1 MSDILLKPTLKKV
14 KSYYLVFWVINL
26 ALIVAFETGL
36 LPEGLYAGDARME
49 YILETIGILLV
60 IAMVP
65 LSLKLFSRVL
75 HRKIDR
81 LPFAEALQKYQQW
94 SLIRVLLLLS
104 ATLYNIVVYYLTLHS
119 IGALC
124 LMIGLTA
131 SLFCIPGEK
140 RIRRELQI
148 DGQQEPVDP
157 E

>member
-1 MSDILLKPTLKKV
+1 MIKPALEKV
-14 KSYYLVFWVINL
+14 KSYYIVFWVINL
-26 ALIVAFETGL
+26 ALIVIFETGL
-36 LPEGLYAGDARME
+36 LPEGVYAGDARME

-81 LPFAEALQKYQQW
+81 IPFAEALQQYQKW
-94 SLIRVLLLLS
+94 SLIRVLLLLT

-131 SLFCIPGEK
+131 SLFCIPGDK

-148 DGQQEPVDP
+148 DGEQEPADVQ
-157 E
+157 

>member
-1 MSDILLKPTLKKV
+1 MSDILLKPTLEKV
-14 KSYYLVFWVINL
+14 KSYYLVFWGINL

-157 E
+157 Q

>member
-1 MSDILLKPTLKKV
+1 MSDILLKPTLEKV

-60 IAMVP
+60 IAMVS

-81 LPFAEALQKYQQW
+81 LPFAEALQKYQKW

-157 E
+157 Q